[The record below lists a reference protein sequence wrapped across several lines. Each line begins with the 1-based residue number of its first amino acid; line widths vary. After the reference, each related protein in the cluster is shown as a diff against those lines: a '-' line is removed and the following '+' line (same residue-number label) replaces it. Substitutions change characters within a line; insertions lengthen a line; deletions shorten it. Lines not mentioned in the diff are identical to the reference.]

1 MPRKMYYVERYH
13 TIQKCW
19 IRIFST
25 PDQDAAIAKFNGFAS
40 LVQPN
45 DPNFPEG
52 VIRVK
57 EVGFG
62 AVSEYVACI

>member
-13 TIQKCW
+13 SIQKTW
-19 IRIFST
+19 TRIFST
-25 PDQDAAIAKFNGFAS
+25 SDQEAAIAKFEGFAA

-45 DPNFPEG
+45 DPAFPEG
-52 VIRVK
+52 VIRIK

-62 AVSEYVACI
+62 AVSEYVACA